1 MLPGVLSANL
11 CSLLGGVERYAVS
24 VTWELHPE
32 TFKVCRTSVA
42 DPDPGWV
49 KVRIRMNNPGS
60 YFQDLRN
67 HFLGVNI
74 LKFFDADPGSGIDKI
89 RIRDL

>member
-32 TFKVCRTSVA
+32 TFKVRRTSVA

-49 KVRIRMNNPGS
+49 KN
-60 YFQDLRN
+60 QDPD
-67 HFLGVNI
+67 LG
-74 LKFFDADPGSGIDKI
+74 
-89 RIRDL
+89 

>member
-32 TFKVCRTSVA
+32 TFKVRRTSVA
-42 DPDPGWV
+42 DPAPGWV
-49 KVRIRMNNPGS
+49 KS
-60 YFQDLRN
+60 
-67 HFLGVNI
+67 
-74 LKFFDADPGSGIDKI
+74 
-89 RIRDL
+89 

>member
-32 TFKVCRTSVA
+32 TFKVPVRRKEVLDHRRQCLFEAVF
-42 DPDPGWV
+42 
-49 KVRIRMNNPGS
+49 RIR
-60 YFQDLRN
+60 
-67 HFLGVNI
+67 I
-74 LKFFDADPGSGIDKI
+74 L
-89 RIRDL
+89 